1 MRAIVIPI
9 ESPPAIV
16 AVLPP
21 SAEADSPRAETLAET
36 RRRPAPSLA
45 ALPAEAIKGR
55 ILNSGQAAQYWG
67 VSLSHWRRLYRA
79 KKVPAP
85 ISIGVRKKGWRLSV
99 LDDAL
104 AERAEAAK

>member
-1 MRAIVIPI
+1 MQFI
-9 ESPPAIV
+9 PPAIV
-16 AVLPP
+16 QPAPTGASETEELP
-21 SAEADSPRAETLAET
+21 

-67 VSLSHWRRLYRA
+67 VSLSHWRRLYRSG
-79 KKVPAP
+79 KVPGP
-85 ISIGVRKKGWRLSV
+85 IPIGVRKKGWRLSV

-104 AERAEAAK
+104 AEREGA